1 MFPKEKSFG
10 LDIGHIFISPF
21 GVKQTDRL
29 AAPQL
34 SLALIFPM
42 IGIYS
47 GSSNKK
53 SPNSCLAFSTCVVR
67 FSMSLEKK

>member
-42 IGIYS
+42 IEYTRGLQI
-47 GSSNKK
+47 K
-53 SPNSCLAFSTCVVR
+53 SHQILV
-67 FSMSLEKK
+67 